1 MSLLYF
7 FFFTLISSCSLV
19 WKNKAPETAKGS
31 QYRLNFSSP
40 GWSLKQ
46 DNRSDYVLENLNDG
60 RIMLSNSFCEEFQ
73 EQPLDVLATKTF
85 RTVSDFKVSKHEYV
99 TFRGREAY
107 RSEGIGKVDGVA
119 VELRLLNT
127 RRNNCYFDFFAITP
141 LSSTRTHTDFEAFLD
156 SVEFR

>member
-1 MSLLYF
+1 MSLLYIVF
-7 FFFTLISSCSLV
+7 ITLLSGCSLV
-19 WKNKAPETAKGS
+19 WKDKALETAKGS

-40 GWSLKQ
+40 GWVQKEN
-46 DNRSDYVLENLNDG
+46 NRSDYVLENRHDA

-85 RTVSDFKVSKHEYV
+85 RTVSDFQVNKQEYT
-99 TFRGREAY
+99 TFKGREAF
-107 RSEGIGKVDGVA
+107 RTEGIGKVDGVA

-141 LSSTRTHTDFEAFLD
+141 LTSNRSSSDFEAFLD